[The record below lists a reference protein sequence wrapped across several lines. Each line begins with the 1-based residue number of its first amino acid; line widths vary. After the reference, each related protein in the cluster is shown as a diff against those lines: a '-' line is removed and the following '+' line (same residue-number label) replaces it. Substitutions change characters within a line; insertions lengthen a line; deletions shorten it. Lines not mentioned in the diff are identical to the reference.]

1 MRRQRQR
8 FDRYITI
15 ETPAETSNEFGEL
28 ESTWSTQAQVWAKKE
43 DNPAGKSS
51 KEDFSAARETAFL
64 GTVWTIRY
72 RSDITEKMRISHDS
86 KTYDIISISEVGRNV
101 YLEIKTELRQ

>member
-1 MRRQRQR
+1 MSRERKR

-15 ETPAETSNEFGEL
+15 QTPSEASNEFGEL
-28 ESTWSTQAQVWAKKE
+28 ETTWSTQAQVWAKKE
-43 DNPAGKSS
+43 DRTG

-72 RSDITEKMRISHDS
+72 RTDLTEKMRISHDS